1 MPLDDY
7 MSVLPNSCVR
17 IQTLHVTSRNFIRV
31 TTDMRMLVVCAIKD
45 ENWTACRYS
54 LFFVDE
60 NRSSSVC
67 LVAKSPKHAA
77 SPTTPESDSGPI

>member
-1 MPLDDY
+1 MCEGIETQCP
-7 MSVLPNSCVR
+7 
-17 IQTLHVTSRNFIRV
+17 TSRNPNRV
-31 TTDMRMLVVCAIKD
+31 TTGMRMLVVCAIKD